1 MQRPVVPTGALAG
14 ACAKLLIEK
23 HRPAASAET
32 MAIVFISTP
41 DYSGWAR
48 AGGASARAR
57 VTTRAALTQSLRQY
71 RH

>member
-1 MQRPVVPTGALAG
+1 
-14 ACAKLLIEK
+14 
-23 HRPAASAET
+23 

-41 DYSGWAR
+41 DYSGLAR